1 MRRLVFTLAAVGLI
15 ALPDLA
21 LAQSRER
28 SRDDQDPPPRAQR
41 APPRQDQAREDR
53 RDGRTAPVSDVIR
66 NVQQGRQGRRVDV
79 RPNGSDYVVRWEYP
93 DGRVRDIPVDGR
105 TGRPR
110 DDD

>member
-1 MRRLVFTLAAVGLI
+1 MRRLVLTLAAVGLI

-21 LAQSRER
+21 LAQSSRQREPR
-28 SRDDQDPPPRAQR
+28 EPSRQE
-41 APPRQDQAREDR
+41 QARDDR
-53 RDGRTAPVSDVIR
+53 RDGRAAPVGEVIR
-66 NVQQGRQGRRVDV
+66 NVQQGRPGRRVDV

-110 DDD
+110 GDD